1 MQETGQRIDQAR
13 KVTASFCVYDYQE
26 EGAYGIKTLSQIG
39 ERCIWEG
46 TVNERRDG
54 NTSVVPD
61 TEKPYSTRIFIVPGK
76 NYIASGKL
84 NTFEIFQ

>member
-13 KVTASFCVYDYQE
+13 KVTASFCVYESQE

-54 NTSVVPD
+54 NTAVVPD
-61 TEKPYSTRIFIVPGK
+61 TENPIQQEYLSFQERTTLPV
-76 NYIASGKL
+76 AS
-84 NTFEIFQ
+84 